1 MPSLVV
7 KNANLPGIEPRSSAR
22 NLTITLMV
30 QQHIQKPY
38 GALTRVTVLCCR
50 AGHSQNQNSLNPAQL
65 LQ

>member
-30 QQHIQKPY
+30 QQKPY